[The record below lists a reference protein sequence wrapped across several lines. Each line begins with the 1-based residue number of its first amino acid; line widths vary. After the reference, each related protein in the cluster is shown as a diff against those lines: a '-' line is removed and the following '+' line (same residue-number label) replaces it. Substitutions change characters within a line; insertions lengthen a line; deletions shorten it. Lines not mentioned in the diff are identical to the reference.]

1 MLESESNTEP
11 FPRGTFLYQWGRG
24 RYQIY
29 VYADGEGGTYS
40 ECVDEEAED
49 DDK

>member
-1 MLESESNTEP
+1 MLESESNTEL

-29 VYADGEGGTYS
+29 VYADGEGGEYS
-40 ECVDEEAED
+40 ECVDEESNTD
-49 DDK
+49 DE